1 VVTYRD
7 VKASPSG
14 WEDLTMSAFELAL
27 SELID
32 QWRNKSDKQHI
43 INAQIAQTELV
54 TADAGWTRD
63 GKDIVEEDSAA

>member
-1 VVTYRD
+1 
-7 VKASPSG
+7 
-14 WEDLTMSAFELAL
+14 MSAFELAL